1 MNPQPESVTL
11 TGEHVGLCQAVLCN
25 DLMRVSELLA
35 AGKDGSGNKLTKH
48 GWRELA
54 GFSNKLQLT
63 LLVFGLTSSDLEKM
77 VRGSSKRS
85 K

>member
-1 MNPQPESVTL
+1 MSPLPEAVTL
-11 TGEHVGLCQAVLCN
+11 AGEQVGLCRAVLCN

-63 LLVFGLTSSDLEKM
+63 LLVFGLTSSELEGM
-77 VRGSSKRS
+77 VMMFSK
-85 K
+85 KPK

>member
-1 MNPQPESVTL
+1 MNQQTEAVTL
-11 TGEHVGLCQAVLCN
+11 AGEHVGLCRAVLCN

-35 AGKDGSGNKLTKH
+35 SGKDGSGDQLTTHSK
-48 GWRELA
+48 RELL

-63 LLVFGLTSSDLEKM
+63 LLVFGLTSTELEKM
-77 VRGSSKRS
+77 VIDFSKRP